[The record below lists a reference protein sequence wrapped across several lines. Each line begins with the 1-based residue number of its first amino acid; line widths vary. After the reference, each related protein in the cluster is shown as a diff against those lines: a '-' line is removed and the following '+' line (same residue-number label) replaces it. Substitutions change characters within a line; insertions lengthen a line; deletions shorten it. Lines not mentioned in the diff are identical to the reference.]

1 MLRVTALTLPRSL
14 VLSQSLRR
22 PLTISSLASFQPKT
36 TTQVVVIGAGHA
48 GCEAAAA
55 SSRAGAH
62 TTLITP
68 SLTAIGTCSCNPS
81 IGGVGKGILVKEI
94 DALDGLMGKVTDLAG
109 VQFKMLNRSKGPAV
123 WGPRAQIDRELY
135 KTYMQRELFNKEA
148 HPNLSLLQN
157 KVADLVLYDPGTGH
171 KVIKG
176 VVLDDGTQVGADQVV
191 ITTGTFLSAEIHIG
205 NKRIPAGRIG
215 EQPTYGISNTLQNEA
230 GFQLG
235 RLKTGTPA
243 RLVKE
248 SIDFSALEIQK
259 GDAVPIP
266 MSFMN
271 ETVLVEPSKQL
282 DCFGTQTTP
291 QMHDFLRDN
300 LHQSIHIQ
308 DTTIKGPRYCPSIE
322 AKIVR
327 FPDRSTH
334 KIWLEPEGFDSHV
347 IYPNGISN
355 SMPEDVQL
363 QMMRLIPGLADV
375 EILQPAYGVEY
386 DYVDPRQLKP
396 SLETKLVEGLFL
408 AGQINGTTGYEE
420 AAAQGIIAGIN
431 AGLSSR
437 PPSLQREQLI
447 LQRSQAYI
455 GVLID
460 DLINNGVIEPYRMF
474 TSRSEF
480 RISVRADNA
489 DFRLTPLGAQLGIVS
504 PARLDQHSRD
514 RQLYD
519 ETIRV
524 LQSFKLSSQKWSS
537 LLHANI
543 APQAE
548 NRSAWELFR
557 FKGMDLHRL
566 CECVPELPIDV
577 HAIPA
582 HIVTKINVQGKYEP
596 YIVKQNQFV
605 KAFQADENMLLPQD
619 YDYCQIPTLSTE
631 CKLLLNRVRPLT
643 IGQARRIQGITAA
656 ALFELY
662 RVARKSAI
670 QPCK

>member
-1 MLRVTALTLPRSL
+1 MLRVKSLVPPRSSPP
-14 VLSQSLRR
+14 SQLFWRH
-22 PLTISSLASFQPKT
+22 LTISSLASFQPKT
-36 TTQVVVIGAGHA
+36 KTQVVVIGAGHA

-62 TTLITP
+62 TMLITP
-68 SLTAIGTCSCNPS
+68 SSTAIGTCSCNPS
-81 IGGVGKGILVKEI
+81 VGGVGKGILVKEI

-135 KTYMQRELFNKEA
+135 KSYMQRELFDKEA

-157 KVADLVLYDPGTGH
+157 KVADLVLYDNGTGR
-171 KVIKG
+171 KTIKG

-243 RLVKE
+243 RLAKE
-248 SIDFSALEIQK
+248 SIDFSCLEVQK
-259 GDAVPIP
+259 GDDLPFP

-271 ETVLVEPSKQL
+271 ENVLVEPSKQQ
-282 DCFGTQTTP
+282 DCFGTHTTS
-291 QMHDFLRDN
+291 QMHDFLRKN

-322 AKIVR
+322 AKILR

-334 KIWLEPEGFDSHV
+334 KIWLEPEGFESNV

-355 SMPEDVQL
+355 SMPEDIQL
-363 QMMRLIPGLADV
+363 QMMRLIPGLENV
-375 EILQPAYGVEY
+375 KILQPAYGVEY

-396 SLETKLVEGLFL
+396 SLETKLVDGLFL

-437 PPSLQREQLI
+437 SPREQLI

-489 DFRLTPLGAQLGIVS
+489 DFRLTPIGAKLGIVS
-504 PARLDQHSRD
+504 PARQDQYTRD
-514 RQLYD
+514 KQLYD
-519 ETIRV
+519 EAIRV
-524 LQSFKLSSQKWSS
+524 LQNFKLSSQKWSS
-537 LLHANI
+537 LLKTNI
-543 APQAE
+543 SPQAE
-548 NRSAWELFR
+548 NRSAWEIFR
-557 FKGMDLHRL
+557 FKDMDLQKL
-566 CECVPELPIDV
+566 CDCIPDFPINIQK
-577 HAIPA
+577 IPA
-582 HIVTKINVQGKYEP
+582 HIITKINVQGKYDP

-605 KAFQADENMLLPQD
+605 KAFQADENMLLPKG
-619 YDYCQIPTLSTE
+619 YDYSQIPTLSTE
-631 CKLLLNRVRPLT
+631 CKLLLNRVQPLT

-662 RVARKSAI
+662 RVARKPVS
-670 QPCK
+670 PTM

>member
-1 MLRVTALTLPRSL
+1 MLRVTTLASSCTSFPL
-14 VLSQSLRR
+14 QVLRR
-22 PLTISSLASFQPKT
+22 RLTISSLTSFQPT
-36 TTQVVVIGAGHA
+36 TKTQVVVIGAGHA

-55 SSRAGAH
+55 SSRTGAH

-68 SLTAIGTCSCNPS
+68 SLTDIGKCSCNPS

-135 KTYMQRELFNKEA
+135 KKYMQRELSDKKA

-157 KVADLVLYDPGTGH
+157 KVADLILYDPGCGH

-176 VVLDDGTQVGADQVV
+176 VVLDDGTQVGADQVI

-205 NKRIPAGRIG
+205 DKRIAAGRIG
-215 EQPTYGISNTLQNEA
+215 EQPTYGISNTLQNEV

-243 RLVKE
+243 RLAKE
-248 SIDFSALEIQK
+248 SIDFSALEVQK
-259 GDAVPIP
+259 GDELPVP
-266 MSFMN
+266 MSFLN
-271 ETVLVEPSKQL
+271 ETVSVEPTKQL
-282 DCFGTQTTP
+282 DCFGTHTTP
-291 QMHDFLRDN
+291 QMHDFLRNN

-322 AKIVR
+322 AKILR
-327 FPDRSTH
+327 FPDRSSH
-334 KIWLEPEGFDSHV
+334 KIWLEPEGFNSDV

-363 QMMRLIPGLADV
+363 QMMRLIPGMANV

-396 SLETKLVEGLFL
+396 SLETKLVDGLFL

-431 AGLSSR
+431 AGLLSR
-437 PPSLQREQLI
+437 QEREQLV
-447 LQRSQAYI
+447 LKRSQAYI

-489 DFRLTPLGAQLGIVS
+489 DFRLTPIGAQLGIIS
-504 PARLDQHSRD
+504 PVRLSQCSRD
-514 RQLYD
+514 KHLYD
-519 ETIRV
+519 ETIRA
-524 LQSFKLSSQKWSS
+524 LKNFKLSSQKWSS
-537 LLHANI
+537 LLQANI

-548 NRSAWELFR
+548 NRSAWEIFR
-557 FKGMDLHRL
+557 FKDMDLHKL
-566 CECVPELPIDV
+566 YECIPDLPINLLD
-577 HAIPA
+577 IPM
-582 HIVTKINVQGKYEP
+582 HVITKINIQGKYEP

-619 YDYCQIPTLSTE
+619 YDYRQLPTLSTE
-631 CKLLLNRVRPLT
+631 CKLLLNRVQPLT

-662 RVARKSAI
+662 RVARKPS
-670 QPCK
+670 QPVM